1 MGLFEAG
8 SVSGRNCVAC
18 GANLLGLFAALVVE
32 IGKFVSA
39 FGVHLVQDVRIDGV
53 ICGGRRGRAELRINN
68 RNYGIVIVRFDGIFC
83 RLKDVSFDYND

>member
-1 MGLFEAG
+1 MGLFEAE

-39 FGVHLVQDVRIDGV
+39 FGVHLVQDVRIEGLFAAEGV
-53 ICGGRRGRAELRINN
+53 GG
-68 RNYGIVIVRFDGIFC
+68 GIVRNMG
-83 RLKDVSFDYND
+83 

>member
-1 MGLFEAG
+1 MGLFAAG

-53 ICGGRRGRAELRINN
+53 ICGRRRWWRDCAK
-68 RNYGIVIVRFDGIFC
+68 YGLSVLGLD
-83 RLKDVSFDYND
+83 

>member
-39 FGVHLVQDVRIDGV
+39 FGAHLVQDVRIEGV
-53 ICGGRRGRAELRINN
+53 ICGRRRWWRDCAK
-68 RNYGIVIVRFDGIFC
+68 YGLSVLGLD
-83 RLKDVSFDYND
+83 

>member
-18 GANLLGLFAALVVE
+18 GANLLGLFAALVVK

-39 FGVHLVQDVRIDGV
+39 FGVHLVQDVRIDGL
-53 ICGGRRGRAELRINN
+53 ICGRRRWWRGCAE
-68 RNYGIVIVRFDGIFC
+68 YGLSVLGLD
-83 RLKDVSFDYND
+83 